1 MEKDSFEEAFN
12 FNDSTL
18 NIFTYFQYIEI
29 FQVAFIS
36 LFLLMLS
43 LFFPK
48 QGVLTYFTNKL
59 AFIYLMFILWCG
71 SFDLVFNG
79 VSLGLKNLNTIGAS
93 LLQDFG
99 VELTIPF
106 LGQHNIS
113 A

>member
-59 AFIYLMFILWCG
+59 AFIYLMFIL
-71 SFDLVFNG
+71 
-79 VSLGLKNLNTIGAS
+79 
-93 LLQDFG
+93 
-99 VELTIPF
+99 
-106 LGQHNIS
+106 
-113 A
+113 